1 MSVLSDEELVILAKE
16 DKEYLNQLVE
26 RYKGFVSRLTTG
38 YTMSGYTK
46 EDFLQEGFI
55 ALCNAVKSFDPSK
68 HTKFSTYL
76 TTCIKNKM
84 KDIIKSGN
92 YEKRKTPPTISLDE
106 TIGEED
112 NEYHDIVAADTR
124 NPEERLLARE
134 ELAETIAML
143 KKKLSPFEYK
153 VFVLFLADYS
163 YEEMTKILSA
173 NGENVTKKQID
184 NALQRVRL
192 KIKAQVKLWIR
203 KLQPPKSKA

>member
-1 MSVLSDEELVILAKE
+1 MSILSDEELVILAKE

-112 NEYHDIVAADTR
+112 NEYHDIVAADTI

-143 KKKLSPFEYK
+143 KKKLSSFEYK

-192 KIKAQVKLWIR
+192 KIKA
-203 KLQPPKSKA
+203 

>member
-1 MSVLSDEELVILAKE
+1 
-16 DKEYLNQLVE
+16 
-26 RYKGFVSRLTTG
+26 
-38 YTMSGYTK
+38 
-46 EDFLQEGFI
+46 
-55 ALCNAVKSFDPSK
+55 
-68 HTKFSTYL
+68 
-76 TTCIKNKM
+76 M

-134 ELAETIAML
+134 ELVETIAML
-143 KKKLSPFEYK
+143 KKKLSSFEYK

-173 NGENVTKKQID
+173 NGESVTKKQID

-192 KIKAQVKLWIR
+192 KIKA
-203 KLQPPKSKA
+203 